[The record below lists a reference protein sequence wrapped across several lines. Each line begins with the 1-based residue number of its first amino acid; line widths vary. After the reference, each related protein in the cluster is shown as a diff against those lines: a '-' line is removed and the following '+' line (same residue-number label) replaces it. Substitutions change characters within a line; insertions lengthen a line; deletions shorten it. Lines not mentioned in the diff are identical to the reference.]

1 MTKVAIKAEGK
12 ELFTLYQTSSRFM
25 YLSSALEANNNNVQ
39 SCAALAMAAWC
50 AIESLVISS
59 DEERPDCPEGDSTAE
74 EILLFPDSTVLS
86 VRSEADSATDVL
98 SPIIKR
104 LVRAYIECKSQSKK
118 KSSQVDDDDGSL
130 SSTINNTLLGKIL
143 SIATSSA
150 SDESGVTDIRLSKLL
165 HCAVWNQTRYENEL
179 SASQT
184 DVIREVLRSTM
195 KIMKSN
201 LPNDED
207 DKLYFH
213 LIDELKV
220 FIHAQTKRLGDVI
233 DADLLQ
239 VISSSLHITFTSH
252 FIDLR
257 LLYFNRHSSWVLCKS
272 PVTKK
277 KREYKLLKETC
288 LQIQQAEEKFAD
300 SSDGQNDQD
309 LCFFT
314 QWAAVQLHHAIL
326 KEHLYLAKLSEASES
341 SRVQYRSKQTINY
354 IKTLETCR

>member
-1 MTKVAIKAEGK
+1 MTKAAIKAEGK
-12 ELFTLYQTSSRFM
+12 ELFTSYQTSSRFM
-25 YLSSALEANNNNVQ
+25 YLSSALDANNNNVQ

-59 DEERPDCPEGDSTAE
+59 DEERLEGDSTAE
-74 EILLFPDSTVLS
+74 EILLFPDSTVLD
-86 VRSEADSATDVL
+86 VRSETDSATDVL

-104 LVRAYIECKSQSKK
+104 LVRAYIECKSPSKK
-118 KSSQVDDDDGSL
+118 ESSQVDDDDGSL
-130 SSTINNTLLGKIL
+130 SSTITNTLMGKIL
-143 SIATSSA
+143 SVATSSA
-150 SDESGVTDIRLSKLL
+150 SDENGVTDIRLSKLL

-179 SASQT
+179 SASQIA

-239 VISSSLHITFTSH
+239 VISSSLHITFILH

-257 LLYFNRHSSWVLCKS
+257 LLYFSRHSSWVLYKS

-277 KREYKLLKETC
+277 KREYKLLKESC
-288 LQIQQAEEKFAD
+288 LQMQQAEEKFAD
-300 SSDGQNDQD
+300 SAEDQSVQD

-341 SRVQYRSKQTINY
+341 SRVQYRSKQTTNY
-354 IKTLETCR
+354 IQTLGTCR

>member
-12 ELFTLYQTSSRFM
+12 ELFTSYQTSSRFT

-50 AIESLVISS
+50 AIESLSISS
-59 DEERPDCPEGDSTAE
+59 DEERLEGDSTAE

-104 LVRAYIECKSQSKK
+104 LVRAYIECKSPSKK
-118 KSSQVDDDDGSL
+118 KSSQVDDDGSF
-130 SSTINNTLLGKIL
+130 SSTINNTLMGKIL
-143 SIATSSA
+143 SVATSSA
-150 SDESGVTDIRLSKLL
+150 SDESSVTDIRLSKLL
-165 HCAVWNQTRYENEL
+165 HCAGWNQTRYEDEL
-179 SASQT
+179 SASQIA
-184 DVIREVLRSTM
+184 DVIREILRSTM
-195 KIMKSN
+195 KIMKN
-201 LPNDED
+201 NIPNDED

-257 LLYFNRHSSWVLCKS
+257 LLYFSRHSSWVLCKS
-272 PVTKK
+272 PVTNK
-277 KREYKLLKETC
+277 KREYKLLKESC

-300 SSDGQNDQD
+300 SFEGQSVQD

-341 SRVQYRSKQTINY
+341 SRVQYRSKQTTNY
-354 IKTLETCR
+354 IQTLGTCR